1 MLLFL
6 LALGVAVLPAQV
18 GRDLASF
25 AGGWRCSMD
34 RLGSEGN
41 GESFTR
47 QCSSP
52 DAGLT
57 IRRTSS
63 HGAVLVPL
71 HPRMHE
77 TSLKGLAGITFWVDG
92 GEMMRYGP
100 RDDIAGLT
108 EIRLATKLAAAL
120 ETGLKARV
128 QVFSGRGTY
137 FEYTASLIGFSKAHA
152 YIQRPF
158 QQ

>member
-1 MLLFL
+1 MAHVTRTTVLLFL
-6 LALGVAVLPAQV
+6 LVLGVAVLPAQV

-34 RLGSEGN
+34 KDRLGSEGN
-41 GESFTR
+41 GESCTR
-47 QCSSP
+47 QCRSP

-71 HPRMHE
+71 HPRMYE
-77 TSLKGLAGITFWVDG
+77 TSLKGLAGITFGVDD

-100 RDDIAGLT
+100 RT
-108 EIRLATKLAAAL
+108 TVRL
-120 ETGLKARV
+120 
-128 QVFSGRGTY
+128 S
-137 FEYTASLIGFSKAHA
+137 S
-152 YIQRPF
+152 
-158 QQ
+158 